1 MKKRNFIVLGGDKR
15 NLELVNLLWGDGH
28 NVRNLVG
35 TDIQT
40 IDLED
45 YEIIIGPLP
54 FSHDNETINAPF
66 HSQELFI
73 EEIFKGMKD
82 GQLFIAGKIEEEH
95 ILKAKDYKINIIDYF
110 NREEMQVLN
119 AIPTAEGAIQL
130 AMEYL
135 PITIH
140 GSNALVLGFGRIGKV
155 LANMLNGIGAN
166 VYVLARNY
174 GDIAWI
180 ENYKYSPVLFKELS
194 KYLLK
199 VDVIFNTIPSI
210 VLGEEMLVYLNKQS
224 LIIDLASKIG
234 GIDFNAAKGLGIDTI
249 HALGLPGKYAPISA
263 AKIIKETI
271 YNIIEERGI

>member
-28 NVRNLVG
+28 NVRNLVE